1 MNAQFLI
8 TALAAI
14 SVLTTLTVQA
24 IKKLLDERK
33 ITYSSNALAAMV
45 AIGMSL
51 ICSIAYCLY
60 NTIFVNVQVVISI
73 LTLMF
78 LSFLGSTVGYDKVT
92 QLIKQMG
99 EM

>member
-8 TALAAI
+8 TALTAI

-33 ITYSSNALAAMV
+33 MTYSSNALAAMV

-60 NTIFVNVQVVISI
+60 NTIFINVQIVISI
-73 LTLMF
+73 VTLMF

>member
-8 TALAAI
+8 TALTAI

-51 ICSIAYCLY
+51 VCSLAYCLY
-60 NTIFVNVQVVISI
+60 NTIFINVQIVISI
-73 LTLMF
+73 ITLMF
-78 LSFLGSTVGYDKVT
+78 LSFLGSTVGYDKIT

-99 EM
+99 DM